1 MAVEAVYR
9 QDKKPKT
16 DMCDDEEI
24 CSESNL
30 ISRNGFSHPS
40 AAQIRKRTS
49 SQEPSPHHK
58 AEMFCERKRPPSLSE
73 KSLSDD
79 TNKLTDQKKVVP
91 SRSSQ
96 DINAS
101 TRTKRHRP
109 DFNMATKSCNASAEE
124 IDFTDPDSII
134 GSLETFSN
142 TKERKEVSQEVCQF
156 INK

>member
-1 MAVEAVYR
+1 MAVEAVYQ

-16 DMCDDEEI
+16 DICDEEI

-30 ISRNGFSHPS
+30 ISRNGFSPPS
-40 AAQIRKRTS
+40 AVQIRKRTS

-58 AEMFCERKRPPSLSE
+58 AELHCERKRPPSLSE
-73 KSLSDD
+73 KSPSDD
-79 TNKLTDQKKVVP
+79 TNKLADQKKDVP

-96 DINAS
+96 DINGS
-101 TRTKRHRP
+101 TITKRHRP
-109 DFNMATKSCNASAEE
+109 DINMVAESCNVSAEE

-142 TKERKEVSQEVCQF
+142 TRERKEVSQEVCQF